1 MMLINDD
8 CLKAMNNLVEDGI
21 KADMVLCDP
30 PYGITDNK
38 WDNVIPFEPM
48 WETLKQIKKDKKTPL
63 IFFASQPFTSQLV
76 MSNLQWFRYEW
87 IYQKT
92 GGSNFGTVKYQP
104 FKEHEE
110 VLVFGEKS
118 PYYYPI
124 MEERKGTGKQRVQYS
139 KIHYGGTISD
149 NYGTMKREE
158 TEKKYNELRYPSSV
172 QKFNNRKSHDRG
184 LHPNQKPLELLE
196 YLIKTYS
203 QKNDTVLDFCM
214 GSGSTGVACMET
226 SRKFIGIEL
235 DKGYFDIAEQ
245 RINDSQT
252 KLV

>member
-8 CLKAMNNLVEDGI
+8 CLTAMDKLINDDVKVDL
-21 KADMVLCDP
+21 VLCDP

-38 WDNVIPFEPM
+38 WDTVIPFEPM
-48 WETLKQIKKDKKTPL
+48 WDALERIKKDKKTPIL
-63 IFFASQPFTSQLV
+63 FFASQPFTSQLV
-76 MSNLQWFRYEW
+76 MSNPRWFRYEW

-92 GGSNFGTVKYQP
+92 AGSNFGTVKYQP

-149 NYGTMKREE
+149 NYGTMNRKEND
-158 TEKKYNELRYPSSV
+158 KWYSELRYPSSV

-184 LHPNQKPLELLE
+184 LHPNQKPIELLE
-196 YLIKTYS
+196 YLIKTYTEEE
-203 QKNDTVLDFCM
+203 NIVLDFTM
-214 GSGSTGVACMET
+214 GSGSTGVACKNLN
-226 SRKFIGIEL
+226 RNFIGIEL
-235 DKGYFDIAEQ
+235 DNGYFNIAKE
-245 RINDSQT
+245 RINDAQT
-252 KLV
+252 KLL